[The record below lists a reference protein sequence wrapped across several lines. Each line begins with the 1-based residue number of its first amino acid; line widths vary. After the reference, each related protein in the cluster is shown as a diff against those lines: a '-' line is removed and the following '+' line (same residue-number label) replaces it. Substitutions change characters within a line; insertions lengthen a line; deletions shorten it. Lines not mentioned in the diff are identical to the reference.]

1 MVAGQRPETKGQTD
15 CVELPAQETG
25 QANIYTMG
33 TAVLPQYISCVPI
46 FKRGFMCQYHRSP
59 FRFADDLFVRK
70 DHAVLADV
78 AGVFPNLPPETR
90 KTNAKATHKKT
101 AGTKTGISAL
111 VIERGDGRTGAGGGG
126 SGGGARGTRRK
137 ASYSVIEQYY
147 RTTLVRLSAEATSS

>member
-111 VIERGDGRTGAGGGG
+111 VHRKRGWADGGGG
-126 SGGGARGTRRK
+126 RRERGGGEGH
-137 ASYSVIEQYY
+137 SEESQ
-147 RTTLVRLSAEATSS
+147 L